1 MTPEG
6 PGGPGGSTDRT
17 PAGKPLGRSLG
28 WRLHATRF
36 LYRSQWFDLRQDEIS
51 LPSGAPATFTYVEHP
66 GFATVVPLTAAGEII
81 MIRSYRYTV
90 DDWAWE
96 LPAGGYGNKQGLSPA
111 EVAREE
117 LLEETGCRVTGELI
131 PVARYYNAIGNSNT
145 VADVFLATG
154 VVRGADQALDEAEQ
168 IEVHPLPAREALEL
182 ARSGGISDG
191 ASALALLLCAP
202 LVEARLAAMAGGEGP
217 ARP

>member
-6 PGGPGGSTDRT
+6 QGNPSGSMDRT
-17 PAGKPLGRSLG
+17 SAGKPLGHGLG
-28 WRLHATRF
+28 WRLHATRY
-36 LYRSQWFDLRQDEIS
+36 LYQSQWFDLRQDEIS

-66 GFATVVPLTAAGEII
+66 GFVTVVPLTAAGEII

-111 EVAREE
+111 AVAREE

-145 VADVFLATG
+145 VADIFLATG
-154 VVRGADQALDEAEQ
+154 VVRDGAQTLDATEQ
-168 IEVHPLPAREALEL
+168 IEVHPLPAHEALAL
-182 ARSGGISDG
+182 ARSGAVTDG

-202 LVEARLAAMAGGEGP
+202 LVEARLAALEGVDP
-217 ARP
+217 ATR